1 MRYSS
6 FIIIALLILGPKA
19 YTQQGKGIKRGNI
32 VVKIK
37 NLKNNNGQIRTCLFN
52 SAEGFPD
59 HPSKAYKILKK
70 SINDEENAYSD
81 FYIDEFN
88 DELSIKELCNEIH
101 EDNYDIQLTNYHNTI
116 RSLNEILTKEK
127 FFGIW
132 RNNASAWEISIEDRE
147 IVEEMKKL
155 EKETRFRNEKSFS
168 DMSDSERDKIK
179 RLNRLI
185 LEVTYP
191 DECPK
196 RLENVEI
203 EFENL
208 NYGQYAIAILHDE
221 DSDDEMKTGIFGIP
235 KEGYGISNNVKGR
248 FGPPSFNDAKISLKE
263 DRMIIT
269 IKMNY

>member
-1 MRYSS
+1 MRYIG
-6 FIIIALLILGPKA
+6 FIIVVLLVLCPKA
-19 YTQQGKGIKRGNI
+19 YTQQEKEIERGNI
-32 VVKIK
+32 IIKIK
-37 NLKNNNGQIRTCLFN
+37 NLKNSNGKIRACLFN

-70 SINDEENAYSD
+70 SINDEKNVCSD
-81 FYIDEFN
+81 FHIDEFD
-88 DELSIKELCNEIH
+88 DESSIKELCNEIK
-101 EDNYDIQLTNYHNTI
+101 EDNYDIQLTNHDNTI
-116 RSLNEILTKEK
+116 RSLNEILTKAK

-132 RNNASAWEISIEDRE
+132 RNNASVWEISIEDRK
-147 IVEEMKKL
+147 IVGEMKKL

-168 DMSDSERDKIK
+168 DMSDSEKDKIK

-191 DECPK
+191 KKCPR
-196 RLENVEI
+196 RLENLGI

-221 DSDDEMKTGIFGIP
+221 DSNDEMKTGVFGIP